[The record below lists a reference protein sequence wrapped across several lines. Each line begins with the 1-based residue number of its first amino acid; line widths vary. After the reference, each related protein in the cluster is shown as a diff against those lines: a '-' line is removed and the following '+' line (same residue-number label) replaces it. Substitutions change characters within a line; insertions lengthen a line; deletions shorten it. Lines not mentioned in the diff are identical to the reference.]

1 MENYLEILENCRNYN
16 KELKQD
22 LQLVTK
28 KLFVADKT
36 SKEINKEFGQIVK
49 RLEELSEVIG
59 EGENELNNIATHGV
73 IYIATIFLAFSSF
86 HFLGPS
92 VIIYFLIATL
102 LEGLSFFYKEYKNK
116 KHYQTLRAKNAQAI
130 LDEKEKL
137 AVLEEKRREN
147 SHRRRSYLEEKYSLE
162 EKIGEQQ
169 AIVAEIMGHLAPLLD
184 DLIANNNL
192 DLENLDE
199 TITQLAPKK

>member
-1 MENYLEILENCRNYN
+1 M
-16 KELKQD
+16 
-22 LQLVTK
+22 
-28 KLFVADKT
+28 
-36 SKEINKEFGQIVK
+36 
-49 RLEELSEVIG
+49 G
-59 EGENELNNIATHGV
+59 EGETELNNIATHGV

-92 VIIYFLIATL
+92 VIIYFLIATI
-102 LEGLSFFYKEYKNK
+102 LEGLSFFYKESKNK
-116 KHYQTLRAKNAQAI
+116 KHYQTLRVKNAQAI

-137 AVLEEKRREN
+137 ALLEEKRREN
-147 SHRRRSYLEEKYSLE
+147 SHRRRVYLEEKYSLE